1 MSTITI
7 YLDNTLNNAEN
18 NPPGFSQWVG
28 GNEHGDPL
36 GIKVDKTDTN
46 LAYTINLVSFLQTWY
61 YEYGWISG
69 TNINGPFTDKQI
81 IKLKAITKAITK

>member
-1 MSTITI
+1 MAEITI
-7 YLDNTLNNAEN
+7 FLDNSLNSADN

-46 LAYTINLVSFLQTWY
+46 LAFKLVPVDFLQTWY

-69 TNINGPFTDKQI
+69 ANINGPFVDGQIIQLKQI
-81 IKLKAITKAITK
+81 SK